1 MVWLAL
7 SLIAVLIVFCEYAGG
22 MAAKGIGLAL
32 LRRKVRG
39 RLVLTYDDGPGPRLE
54 GRLIATLKERNA
66 RATFFLNAKRS
77 LEYPERTA
85 VLKDAGHEVACH
97 TFEHLNAWRTSP
109 WRSMRDANKAY
120 RVLDNWLTTRST
132 YRPPSGR
139 VTASVWLLLTVKGIR
154 MALWTHD
161 SGDTFPQLPDPS
173 SIVADVSQA
182 GGGVVLM
189 HSFDRR
195 GKDFEQKEG
204 YVVELTDRLLDLA
217 RQKHLQV
224 CSFSE
229 LLGR

>member
-1 MVWLAL
+1 MVLLAL
-7 SLIAVLIVFCEYAGG
+7 SLIVVLIVFCEYAGG
-22 MAAKGIGLAL
+22 RVAKGVNLAL
-32 LRRKVRG
+32 LRRKVKG
-39 RLVLTYDDGPGPRLE
+39 KLVLTYDDGPGPRLE
-54 GRLIATLKERNA
+54 DRLIAVLKERNA

-77 LEYPERTA
+77 LEYPQRSA

-97 TFEHLNAWRTSP
+97 TFEHLNAWRTFP
-109 WRSMRDANKAY
+109 WRVMQDTNKAY
-120 RVLDNWLTTRST
+120 RVLDHWLTTRST

-139 VTASVWLLLTVKGIR
+139 VTTSVWLLLAARGIR

-161 SGDTFPQLPDPS
+161 SGDTLPQLPEPS
-173 SIVADVSQA
+173 SIVAGVSQA

-195 GKDFEQKEG
+195 GKDFEQRER
-204 YVVELTDRLLDLA
+204 YIVELTDRLLDLA

>member
-7 SLIAVLIVFCEYAGG
+7 SLTMVLIVLGEYAGG
-22 MAAKGIGLAL
+22 RVAKGLNLAM
-32 LRRKVRG
+32 LRRRARG
-39 RLVLTYDDGPGPRLE
+39 KLVLTYDDGPGTRLE
-54 GRLIATLKERNA
+54 DRLIALLKERNA
-66 RATFFLNAKRS
+66 KATFFLNAKRS
-77 LEYPERTA
+77 LEYPQRRA

-97 TFEHLNAWRTSP
+97 TFEHLDAWQTLP
-109 WRSMRDANKAY
+109 WRVIKDTNKAY
-120 RVLDNWLTTRST
+120 QVLEPWLTTRST

-139 VTASVWLLLTVKGIR
+139 FTTSVWLLLAAKGIR

-161 SGDTFPQLPDPS
+161 SGDTLPQLPDPS
-173 SIVADVSQA
+173 SVVADVSRA

-195 GKDFEQKEG
+195 GKDFEQRER
-204 YVVELTDRLLDLA
+204 YIVELTDHLLDLA
-217 RQKHLQV
+217 RQKHLHV